1 MFKRERER
9 ERDRDFKIIF
19 KSMAASVEKSNW
31 WDSNRFLGVI
41 ESVDLE
47 DPWWLPCP
55 FAPFPLRIGGT
66 SMGAPMAES
75 R

>member
-1 MFKRERER
+1 MVA
-9 ERDRDFKIIF
+9 
-19 KSMAASVEKSNW
+19 SMEKSNW
-31 WDSNRFLGVI
+31 WDSNAWDRFHGVI

-55 FAPFPLRIGGT
+55 FAPFPFRIGGT
-66 SMGAPMAES
+66 SMGAHMAES